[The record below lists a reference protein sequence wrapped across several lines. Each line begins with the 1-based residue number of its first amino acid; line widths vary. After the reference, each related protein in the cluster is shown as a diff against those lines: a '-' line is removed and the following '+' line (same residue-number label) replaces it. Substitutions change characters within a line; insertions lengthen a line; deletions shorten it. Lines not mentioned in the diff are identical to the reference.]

1 MLMASDCSE
10 APQCSHLDRNTHL
23 NQWGRPG
30 SQRKAKIPLTVGGK
44 AVGLAEHQLSATPGS
59 TDVPS
64 VGRVL
69 PLVDSHPFTEHLC
82 GSGILQARISLSH
95 QIPDGKNPTH
105 SSTQHGT
112 YWFIWLDSPRVGPTS
127 GCHTM
132 LPGLHLLAL
141 LHPVDCPPTE
151 FRLLCMK
158 SQGRL

>member
-10 APQCSHLDRNTHL
+10 VPQCSHLDRNTHL
-23 NQWGRPG
+23 NHCQWGRPVP
-30 SQRKAKIPLTVGGK
+30 QRKAKMPLTVGGR
-44 AVGLAEHQLSATPGS
+44 AVGLAEHQLPATPGS
-59 TDVPS
+59 TDFPS

-95 QIPDGKNPTH
+95 QIPDGKN
-105 SSTQHGT
+105 STYG
-112 YWFIWLDSPRVGPTS
+112 FIWLDGSRVGPTS

-132 LPGLHLLAL
+132 LPELHLLAL

-151 FRLLCMK
+151 FRLLCVK
-158 SQGRL
+158 SQGRF